1 MLQQKLDR
9 VKERLA
15 DWKLKLAYLD
25 SGKVLGLFG
34 TLIESFNPK
43 ALKGKAQN
51 LVSEDTRLAV
61 QSKLRLLSDLLS
73 WPVNQFKSFL
83 K

>member
-1 MLQQKLDR
+1 MLHSIMDR
-9 VKERLA
+9 AGELWA
-15 DWKLKLAYLD
+15 DCRLKLAYLD
-25 SGKVLGLFG
+25 SGKVLGIFG
-34 TLIESFNPK
+34 SLIERVNPK
-43 ALKGKAQN
+43 ALKGKMQN
-51 LVSEDTRLAV
+51 LISEDTRLAV

>member
-9 VKERLA
+9 AKERLA

-34 TLIESFNPK
+34 TLIEGFNPK
-43 ALKGKAQN
+43 ALKGKVQN

>member
-1 MLQQKLDR
+1 MLQKYW
-9 VKERLA
+9 ERAGELWA
-15 DWKLKLAYLD
+15 DVRLKLRYLD
-25 SGKVLGLFG
+25 SGKILGFFG
-34 TLIESFNPK
+34 SLIERINPK
-43 ALKGKAQN
+43 ALKAKLQN
-51 LVSEDTRLAV
+51 LGDEDTRLAV

>member
-1 MLQQKLDR
+1 MLQKFMDR
-9 VKERLA
+9 AGEQLA
-15 DWKLKLAYLD
+15 DVRLKLKYLD
-25 SGKVLGLFG
+25 SGKVLGFFG
-34 TLIESFNPK
+34 SLLERINPK
-43 ALKGKAQN
+43 ALKAKLQN
-51 LVSEDTRLAV
+51 LGDEDTRLAV

>member
-1 MLQQKLDR
+1 MLKKYLDR
-9 VKERLA
+9 AEERLA

-25 SGKVLGLFG
+25 SGKLLGIFG
-34 TLIESFNPK
+34 SLIERINPK
-43 ALKGKAQN
+43 AVKGKLQN
-51 LVSEDTRLAV
+51 LISEDTRLSV
-61 QSKLRLLSDLLS
+61 QSKLCLLSDLLS

>member
-1 MLQQKLDR
+1 MLQKYLDR
-9 VKERLA
+9 AGELWADARL
-15 DWKLKLAYLD
+15 KLKYLD
-25 SGKVLGLFG
+25 SGKVLGFFG
-34 TLIESFNPK
+34 SLLERINPK
-43 ALKGKAQN
+43 ALKAKLQN
-51 LVSEDTRLAV
+51 LGDEDTRLAV

>member
-1 MLQQKLDR
+1 VLQKYLDR
-9 VKERLA
+9 AGECLA
-15 DWKLKLAYLD
+15 DVKLKLRYLD
-25 SGKVLGLFG
+25 SGKVLGFFG
-34 TLIESFNPK
+34 SLMEHINPK
-43 ALKGKAQN
+43 AIRAKLQN
-51 LVSEDTRLAV
+51 LGDEDTRLAV

>member
-1 MLQQKLDR
+1 MLQKYLDR
-9 VKERLA
+9 AGELWADVRL
-15 DWKLKLAYLD
+15 KLKYLD
-25 SGKVLGLFG
+25 SGKILGFFG
-34 TLIESFNPK
+34 SLLEHFNPK
-43 ALKGKAQN
+43 TLKAKLQN
-51 LVSEDTRLAV
+51 LGDEDTRLAV